1 MAPLRAIRHRPTL
14 WVELGVAVAWIALLV
29 GMGVSQSSAGTAA
42 EPDWAS
48 GPLWVCVT
56 GMAGMGGGAG
66 PHATAGPFDA
76 GALAAGIPMWAL
88 MAAAMMVPTA
98 MPAVRHVGSKSLYW
112 RRRRATAEFLAVYV
126 GLWSLF
132 GAVALGSLAA
142 WGPAR
147 SPYALAAALTLA
159 ALWQL
164 TPLKQRAQRACHRSR
179 PLPPRGW
186 RASAGVADFALHY
199 GTACLASC
207 WAMMLAATVSGPGRL
222 LWMGALAGAMA
233 AEKLTLKP
241 KRASWRVAALLGAAA
256 VGVAAAVAF
265 G

>member
-1 MAPLRAIRHRPTL
+1 MAPLRAIRGRPTL
-14 WVELGVAVAWIALLV
+14 WVELGIAAAWTALVV
-29 GMGVSQSSAGTAA
+29 GTSVGQGPAGIGA
-42 EPDWAS
+42 EQVS

-66 PHATAGPFDA
+66 PHATASPFDA
-76 GALAAGIPMWAL
+76 GALAAGIPMGAL
-88 MAAAMMVPTA
+88 MAVAMMVPTA

-132 GAVALGSLAA
+132 GALALGSLAA

-186 RASAGVADFALHY
+186 RASAGVAGFALRY

-233 AEKLTLKP
+233 AEKLTLRP

-256 VGVAAAVAF
+256 LGVAAAVAV

>member
-1 MAPLRAIRHRPTL
+1 MAPLRAIRQRPTL
-14 WVELGVAVAWIALLV
+14 WVELGVAAAWIALLV
-29 GMGVSQSSAGTAA
+29 GTGVSQGAGGTG
-42 EPDWAS
+42 EPSGVS

-56 GMAGMGGGAG
+56 GMTGMGGGAG
-66 PHATAGPFDA
+66 SHATAGPFAPDA
-76 GALAAGIPMWAL
+76 FGVGVPMWAL
-88 MAAAMMVPTA
+88 MAVAMMVPTA

-126 GLWSLF
+126 GLWALF
-132 GAVALGSLAA
+132 GAVALGFLAA

-147 SPYALAAALTLA
+147 SRYALAAALLLA

-186 RASAGVADFALHY
+186 RAGAGVADFALRY

-222 LWMGALAGAMA
+222 LWMGALAGGMA

-256 VGVAAAVAF
+256 VGVAAAVAL